1 MESIESIKQRL
12 LNCENNIKMLK
23 EHRAPQHLID
33 NEEKMRKL
41 ILDNL
46 KHRQE
51 NDWRTVQPIEDTK
64 SEGICFHLNGKEL
77 KDKYYDFLT
86 KTEENRRQGVKV
98 WKNI

>member
-51 NDWRTVQPIEDTK
+51 ND
-64 SEGICFHLNGKEL
+64 
-77 KDKYYDFLT
+77 
-86 KTEENRRQGVKV
+86 
-98 WKNI
+98 